1 MEETVDL
8 NKHDTLRHKIVI
20 YDWTQKTIQQRRIPR
35 FALFNSDRDQ
45 IQRTSICSSGHK
57 ICWKEQLKACTWQV
71 GRVSWV
77 LTMEANGATRT
88 SGTAAPSSCSHFFFS
103 RSMSSVSN
111 PTAPCGPGWNF
122 RNWAVNRVDVFGW
135 THTHTSHP
143 KNETTMQSPRRFC
156 CFGILLKYHH
166 GNWKPTI
173 NGGFC
178 IAGRIIYEW
187 DIFQPPIFD
196 CCRVE
201 GLFIASTI

>member
-1 MEETVDL
+1 MICERS
-8 NKHDTLRHKIVI
+8 TL
-20 YDWTQKTIQQRRIPR
+20 
-35 FALFNSDRDQ
+35 
-45 IQRTSICSSGHK
+45 
-57 ICWKEQLKACTWQV
+57 
-71 GRVSWV
+71 
-77 LTMEANGATRT
+77 
-88 SGTAAPSSCSHFFFS
+88 FFS
-103 RSMSSVSN
+103 SSLADV
-111 PTAPCGPGWNF
+111 ALRLGPYIFFPSQHVVGVEPDGPVWTGLEF
-122 RNWAVNRVDVFGW
+122 SKLGSEQSRRLRLD

-143 KNETTMQSPRRFC
+143 KNETTMQSPRRFR